1 METIVSWNFSVASA
15 IVVSVPDTPLSH
27 DPTAA
32 LIAVI
37 ARLRRE
43 AGLTLEDLAD
53 RAGLHR
59 TSLGLIERGERGLS
73 VESAA
78 KLADALDLS
87 LGALVALAEAGEE
100 GVSPDDTALSPRRL
114 PASVSRNEDQ
124 LLELTGLETS
134 AIRAAVEYTYDTLD
148 LIDAELVARG
158 SEPISGL
165 VELANLS
172 SMIGNLVGAGV
183 AEASQGLYERNRP
196 HAFPDLLPQ
205 RTDLPDLEVKTA
217 LESNSPKG
225 HLPKEGVYLTFR
237 YCLGGTRGEYTRG
250 KEGRGR
256 TAWIWEVRVGRLE
269 LHDFSISNTEG
280 DSGKT
285 AVVKTESFK
294 AMPVVLFDPRF
305 FPYARSWGGLSA
317 TGATLV

>member
-1 METIVSWNFSVASA
+1 METIVSWISTLVSA
-15 IVVSVPDTPLSH
+15 IVGRVPDTPLSN
-27 DPTAA
+27 DPTSAVVD
-32 LIAVI
+32 VI

-43 AGLTLEDLAD
+43 AGFTLEDLAD

-59 TSLGLIERGERGLS
+59 TSLGLVERGERGLTI
-73 VESAA
+73 ETAA
-78 KLADALDLS
+78 KLAEALDIS
-87 LGALVALAEAGEE
+87 LGAMIALAEAGEE
-100 GVSPDDTALSPRRL
+100 GVSPSETALSPRRL
-114 PASVSRNEDQ
+114 PASVSMNADKLR
-124 LLELTGLETS
+124 ELTGLDVEAVRS
-134 AIRAAVEYTYDTLD
+134 AVEYTYDTLD

-183 AEASQGLYERNRP
+183 AEASHGLYERNRP
-196 HAFPDLLPQ
+196 HAFPDLVPQ
-205 RTDLPDLEVKTA
+205 RPDLPDLEVKTA

-237 YCLGGTRGEYTRG
+237 YGLGGPNGEYQRG
-250 KEGRGR
+250 KENRGR
-256 TAWIWEVRVGRLE
+256 TAWIWEVRVGYLGID
-269 LHDFSISNTEG
+269 DFSISNTDG

-285 AVVKTESFK
+285 AVIRSEPFK

-305 FPYARSWGGLSA
+305 FPYARAWGGLSPQIR
-317 TGATLV
+317 